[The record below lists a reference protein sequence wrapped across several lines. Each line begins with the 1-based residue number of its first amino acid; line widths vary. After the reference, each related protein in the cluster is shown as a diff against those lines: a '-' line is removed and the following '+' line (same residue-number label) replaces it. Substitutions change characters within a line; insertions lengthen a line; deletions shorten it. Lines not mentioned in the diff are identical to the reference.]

1 MSSTLFIM
9 RYLVAFLCPPLALI
23 LCGRLL
29 GAIVNVML
37 LLVPLVVLLGSLGLM
52 AVTGSELGLLTAFG
66 SVPLAGV
73 CGLLALVH
81 SFLTCERWYRAERRR
96 EMNLMLAAQGHKRLP
111 EINMGWPMWVQ
122 LPFVGCAVMIVLF
135 AGREMMR
142 VHERV
147 TAARDE
153 IKAKERASIPSPPAV
168 FTTEQQ
174 QERDAGA
181 LLAMEGKSLAD
192 VEGTHGAAL
201 SKDKETG
208 WAEWQKFRARFENG
222 KVVEVNVK

>member
-1 MSSTLFIM
+1 M
-9 RYLVAFLCPPLALI
+9 RYIVAFLCPPLALI

-37 LLVPLVVLLGSLGLM
+37 LLVPLMVLIGSLGLM
-52 AVTGSELGLLTAFG
+52 AITDSELGVLTAFG

-96 EMNLMLAAQGHKRLP
+96 EMNLMLSAQGHKRLP
-111 EINMGWPMWVQ
+111 EISMGWPMWVQ
-122 LPFVGCAVMIVLF
+122 LPFVGCAMMIMLF
-135 AGREMMR
+135 VGRELLR
-142 VHERV
+142 VSERV

-153 IKAKERASIPSPPAV
+153 MRAKKSAAMLTPPPGV
-168 FTTEQQ
+168 STMEQQ

-181 LLAMEGKSLAD
+181 LLAMEGKTFAD
-192 VEGTHGAAL
+192 IEGTHGKAIHKSA
-201 SKDKETG
+201 ETG
-208 WAEWQKFRARFENG
+208 WAEWQKFRARFDHG
-222 KVVEVNVK
+222 KVVEVSVK